1 MVTREEILQRLA
13 NGFNCL
19 DIGLDSPTNAENVLP
34 RFGMMNFY
42 DLPYPVREFIS
53 DYHGGAATL
62 ASLNDVVEHLCEYFS
77 KPRTVWSDD
86 SSLTVTAF
94 PELLTLLPNANL
106 DIRKLFVFSYV
117 SSDYDVTD
125 ELTGE
130 VIQEGDRIVRYGNG
144 FTKESNID
152 VSFFFCT
159 DCYRLFSSND
169 ITAYGNHPRLVC
181 EECYEENDYTT
192 CPNCGEVIHRY
203 DTTTVYVDGGGWE
216 EEWCD
221 ECVRRSATRC
231 DCCGRY
237 FANYDCDLTE
247 VQNGDEVCD
256 DCLDE
261 YYTECE
267 CCHEYVPDSEMIED
281 DGDYICHS
289 CYRENHDGLLP
300 HEFHKVIT
308 CYHYHHNDCNKTFG
322 SDIKRIGIENEIEG
336 KDKSEKQLNE
346 MASWLIETSKD
357 EGGYT
362 HLYCEH
368 DSSLRNGFEIITN
381 PHTPEELFKV
391 PFKEMFAKLANEG
404 YTSHNNGRCGLHIHF
419 SNEWFGDDYD
429 EIDDNVSKVI
439 HFYSDNYDTML
450 KLSRRDSY
458 SASQWA
464 DKYYVENFA
473 ASKLLKDGS
482 RGHNTAVNLGN
493 MSTIHTVEFRLAR
506 GTLKYET
513 FMAWLDMHLAIV
525 RNSRTIAKDDT
536 DINKW
541 FAGIS
546 EETKEYI
553 KERAGIEIV
562 DTESEVA

>member
-1 MVTREEILQRLA
+1 MVTREEILQKLA
-13 NGFNCL
+13 KGFECY
-19 DIGLDSPTNAENVLP
+19 DTAFDCPTNAENVLL
-34 RFGMMNFY
+34 RFGEMGFFDM
-42 DLPYPVREFIS
+42 PYPVRQFIS
-53 DYHGGAATL
+53 DHYSGAVTL
-62 ASLNDVVEHLCEYFS
+62 DSLTEIVECFVQYYSE
-77 KPRTVWSDD
+77 PRIIWSDD
-86 SSLTVTAF
+86 HSLTVLAF
-94 PELLTLLPNANL
+94 PELLVLLPNANL
-106 DIRKLFVFSYV
+106 DIRKLPVFSYIR
-117 SSDYDVTD
+117 SDSVITD

-130 VIQEGDRIVRYGNG
+130 VIQEGDRIVRYDNG
-144 FTKESNID
+144 FTKESNVD
-152 VSFFFCT
+152 DSFFFCT

-169 ITAYGNHPRLVC
+169 ITPYGNEPRFVC
-181 EECYEENDYTT
+181 AECYEENEYTT
-192 CPNCGEVIHRY
+192 CPNCGEVIRRY
-203 DTTTVYVDGGGWE
+203 ETTTVYTEDGYE

-221 ECVRRSATRC
+221 ECLRRSASRC

-237 FANYDCDLTE
+237 FADHDYDLTE
-247 VQNGDEVCD
+247 VQNGDLVCD

-261 YYTECE
+261 YYSRCE
-267 CCHEYVPDSEMIED
+267 CCGEYVPDSEILED
-281 DGDYICHS
+281 DRDYVCHR
-289 CYRENHDGLLP
+289 CYREHHDGLLP
-300 HEFHKVIT
+300 HEFRKVIT
-308 CYHYHHNDCNKTFG
+308 CYHFHHDNSNKTFG

-336 KDKSEKQLNE
+336 KDKCEKQLNE
-346 MASWLIETSKD
+346 MASWLIETSRD
-357 EGGYT
+357 ESGYT

-391 PFKEMFAKLANEG
+391 PFKEMFARLADEG

-464 DKYYVENFA
+464 EKYYVENFA
-473 ASKLLKDGS
+473 ESKLNKDGS
-482 RGHNTAVNLGN
+482 RGHSKAVNLGN
-493 MSTIHTVEFRLAR
+493 MNTIHTVEFRLAR

-546 EETKEYI
+546 EATKEYI